1 MPSNNNLP
9 EEDLLPFGA
18 LSGGPVDSSVREQLG
33 QATNGKQKVQRSPRA
48 LRPLWYSIPILVIA
62 LVIAG
67 YLIGLKLWSESSL
80 KHWHAQ
86 EYEAAQ
92 AGYEGQRTWTGIGIE
107 AWVAHYNLGT
117 TLVRQDRVDEGVE
130 ELRTAFDLVPKA
142 TEVQPGRLEPFS
154 YECRVRVNLAIGLE
168 IQGDQLRASGST
180 ASAVSVYQEAEDT
193 ISPCQTASGGGGQS
207 GDQNQS
213 GGQSG
218 QQSGSESNNPAD
230 ETRSASGTRSS
241 RLRRSLRGRAD
252 RRTSSNSRTS
262 RRIRRPAPAPPRTPT
277 RARPRRRRSAG
288 SSCRVRT
295 RTGSRISAMPRTA
308 NATATRTA
316 RGEGR

>member
-1 MPSNNNLP
+1 M
-9 EEDLLPFGA
+9 
-18 LSGGPVDSSVREQLG
+18 
-33 QATNGKQKVQRSPRA
+33 
-48 LRPLWYSIPILVIA
+48 
-62 LVIAG
+62 IAG

-142 TEVQPGRLEPFS
+142 TEGQPGRLEPFS

-230 ETRSASGTRSS
+230 ENKERVGDKKQQTEEESQGQSGSQDQQQQQDQQTDPSPS
-241 RLRRSLRGRAD
+241 PSPSEDPYEGETQEEKERREQLQGQNKD
-252 RRTSSNSRTS
+252 RQQNQRDAQDGKRDGN
-262 RRIRRPAPAPPRTPT
+262 PNGAW
-277 RARPRRRRSAG
+277 
-288 SSCRVRT
+288 
-295 RTGSRISAMPRTA
+295 
-308 NATATRTA
+308 
-316 RGEGR
+316 

>member
-18 LSGGPVDSSVREQLG
+18 LTGSPVDSSVREQLG

-62 LVIAG
+62 LAIAG
-67 YLIGLKLWSESSL
+67 YLIGLTLWSRSSL
-80 KHWHAQ
+80 KHWKAQ
-86 EYEAAQ
+86 DYEAAQ

-117 TLVRQDRVDEGVE
+117 TLVRQDRVDEGVA

-154 YECRVRVNLAIGLE
+154 YECRVRVNLGIGLE
-168 IQGDQLRASGST
+168 IQGDQLRAAGST
-180 ASAVSVYQEAEDT
+180 ADAVSVYQEAEDT
-193 ISPCQTASGGGGQS
+193 ISPATRT
-207 GDQNQS
+207 
-213 GGQSG
+213 
-218 QQSGSESNNPAD
+218 NPAD
-230 ETRSASGTRSS
+230 SPISSPAVNPITPPTKTRNASGTRSS
-241 RLRRSLRGRAD
+241 RPRKSLRDRAD
-252 RRTSSNSRTS
+252 RRTSSNSRASRAS
-262 RRIRRPAPAPPRTPT
+262 RRIRRPAPAPPRTPM
-277 RARPRRRRSAG
+277 RAKPRTKRNAG
-288 SSCRVRT
+288 NSSKT
-295 RTGSRISAMPRTA
+295 RTKTDSRISVTHRTA

-316 RGEGR
+316 RGEGREPVSLSL

>member
-168 IQGDQLRASGST
+168 IQGDQRGECL
-180 ASAVSVYQEAEDT
+180 
-193 ISPCQTASGGGGQS
+193 PGGRGY
-207 GDQNQS
+207 DL
-213 GGQSG
+213 
-218 QQSGSESNNPAD
+218 PLPD
-230 ETRSASGTRSS
+230 
-241 RLRRSLRGRAD
+241 RLRW
-252 RRTSSNSRTS
+252 
-262 RRIRRPAPAPPRTPT
+262 RRPVRRPEPVGRPVGPAV
-277 RARPRRRRSAG
+277 G
-288 SSCRVRT
+288 Q
-295 RTGSRISAMPRTA
+295 
-308 NATATRTA
+308 
-316 RGEGR
+316 